1 MIQPLALLPGLGQ
14 QLGLTLHREIDQ
26 QRPQGQQLLTVHRCA
41 IEPRT
46 AGPTFAV
53 QTFPFPADQK
63 FVLRLEIRL
72 RQPSPQKRRELKTGF
87 DARPLGSLAQQP
99 LASSSLSATQH
110 CIKGVEEERFS
121 STGFTGEHRET
132 RSELQFEPIDQ
143 GDVLQLQ
150 TGEHAIPGGDA
161 DRSDGSRRLEGVHQ
175 TPLTMTAE
183 LGDFIEAAGLLEYDP
198 AAITR
203 IYAGHPQR
211 LIRRL
216 WQTLVPI
223 GLLLLGV
230 AFDWLFQLLKDE
242 ERARSRA
249 RECAELLVD
258 LGPAFIKAG
267 QALSTRP
274 DIVPPL
280 LLEELSQLQ
289 DQLPGFDSDLAMAC
303 IEEDLGAP
311 VAELYEQL
319 DREPISAASLGQVHR
334 GVLSNGQ
341 KVAVKVQRP
350 GLREQITLDLYI
362 VRNIAAWLN
371 SNIGLIRSDLVAL
384 IDELGRRVFEE
395 MDYLNEAANAEKF
408 AELHRHNPR
417 IAVPAI
423 FHEATSRR
431 VLTMEWIDGVK
442 LTNLDAVRE
451 LGIDPDDM
459 VDVGVNC
466 SLQQLL
472 EHGFFH
478 ADPHPGNLLALADG
492 RLCYLDFGM
501 MSEVSRESRTGLIQ
515 AVVHLVNRNFGKLS
529 KDFVTLG
536 FLAED
541 VNLEPIVPAFESVFS
556 QALEAGVNR
565 MDFKAVTD
573 DMSGVMY
580 KFPFRVPPYYALI
593 IRSLVTLEG
602 IALSV
607 DPQFKILGAAYP
619 YFARRLMEDPDPQL
633 RQSLKEMLFDGD
645 AFRWTRL
652 ENLVSSAASQAQLDL
667 EALLDQ
673 LLDFLFSPKAGL
685 LRDQLVEAT
694 VDRLDAI
701 GWSTMQRLG
710 RRLPKRL
717 QPSAFQSR
725 GLPSADPLLQLE
737 PIRELINVLQSLP
750 GFTPDLLLKRMP
762 RLLNEP
768 DTRRMGVQ
776 VAQGLAERG
785 VVRLVRVAA
794 GVST

>member
-1 MIQPLALLPGLGQ
+1 
-14 QLGLTLHREIDQ
+14 
-26 QRPQGQQLLTVHRCA
+26 V
-41 IEPRT
+41 IE
-46 AGPTFAV
+46 
-53 QTFPFPADQK
+53 Q
-63 FVLRLEIRL
+63 
-72 RQPSPQKRRELKTGF
+72 
-87 DARPLGSLAQQP
+87 
-99 LASSSLSATQH
+99 
-110 CIKGVEEERFS
+110 
-121 STGFTGEHRET
+121 
-132 RSELQFEPIDQ
+132 
-143 GDVLQLQ
+143 
-150 TGEHAIPGGDA
+150 
-161 DRSDGSRRLEGVHQ
+161 
-175 TPLTMTAE
+175 E
-183 LGDFIEAAGLLEYDP
+183 LGDFIEAAGLLSYDP

-211 LIRRL
+211 LLRRL

-223 GLLLLGV
+223 GLLLLGL
-230 AFDWLFQLLKDE
+230 ATDWVLGLLKSP
-242 ERARSRA
+242 ERARNRA
-249 RECAELLVD
+249 KECAELLVE

-274 DIVPPL
+274 DIIPPV
-280 LLEELSQLQ
+280 LLEELAQLQ

-311 VAELYEQL
+311 IEEIFKDLE
-319 DREPISAASLGQVHR
+319 REPISAASLGQVHR
-334 GVLSNGQ
+334 GVLMSGQ
-341 KVAVKVQRP
+341 AVAVKVQRP

-395 MDYLNEAANAEKF
+395 MDYLNEAANAERF
-408 AELHRHNPR
+408 RELHHQNPR

-423 FHEATSRR
+423 YQDSTSRR

-442 LTNLDAVRE
+442 LTNLSAVRA

-459 VDVGVNC
+459 VEVGVSC

-478 ADPHPGNLLALADG
+478 ADPHPGNLLALEDG

-515 AVVHLVNRNFGKLS
+515 AVVHLVNRNFAQLS

-556 QALEAGVNR
+556 QALEMGVNR
-565 MDFKAVTD
+565 MDFKSVTD

-607 DPQFKILGAAYP
+607 DPEFKILGAAYP
-619 YFARRLMEDPDPQL
+619 YFAQRLMEDPDPQL
-633 RQSLKEMLFDGD
+633 RQSLKEMLFDGE

-652 ENLVSSAASQAQLDL
+652 ENLVASAASQAQLDL
-667 EALLDQ
+667 DTLLDQ
-673 LLDFLFSPKAGL
+673 VLDFLFSANGGL
-685 LRDQLVEAT
+685 LRTQLVEA
-694 VDRLDAI
+694 VVERLDAL
-701 GWSTMQRLG
+701 GWLTVQRLG
-710 RRLPKRL
+710 RQLPRAL
-717 QPSAFQSR
+717 QPALISNTSSWGIEQEQ
-725 GLPSADPLLQLE
+725 LLDLE
-737 PIRELINVLQSLP
+737 PIRQLLVVLQQLP
-750 GFTPDLLLKRMP
+750 GFSPDLVLKRLP
-762 RLLNEP
+762 RLIREP
-768 DTRRMGVQ
+768 DARRMGAQ
-776 VAQGLAERG
+776 VAKGLAERG
-785 VVRLVRVAA
+785 VVRLVKVAA
-794 GVST
+794 GIPA

>member
-1 MIQPLALLPGLGQ
+1 MAL
-14 QLGLTLHREIDQ
+14 
-26 QRPQGQQLLTVHRCA
+26 RPVA
-41 IEPRT
+41 
-46 AGPTFAV
+46 
-53 QTFPFPADQK
+53 
-63 FVLRLEIRL
+63 
-72 RQPSPQKRRELKTGF
+72 PQ
-87 DARPLGSLAQQP
+87 
-99 LASSSLSATQH
+99 
-110 CIKGVEEERFS
+110 
-121 STGFTGEHRET
+121 
-132 RSELQFEPIDQ
+132 
-143 GDVLQLQ
+143 
-150 TGEHAIPGGDA
+150 
-161 DRSDGSRRLEGVHQ
+161 
-175 TPLTMTAE
+175 E
-183 LGDFIEAAGLLEYDP
+183 LGDFIEAAGLLTYDP

-211 LIRRL
+211 LLRRL

-223 GLLLLGV
+223 GMLLIGIG
-230 AFDWLFQLLKDE
+230 FDWIFQLLKDPK
-242 ERARSRA
+242 RARSRA
-249 RECAELLVD
+249 KECAELLVE

-274 DIVPPL
+274 DIVPPV
-280 LLEELSQLQ
+280 LLEELAQLQ
-289 DQLPGFDSDLAMAC
+289 DQLPGFDSALAMAC

-311 VAELYEQL
+311 VDSIYAELE
-319 DREPISAASLGQVHR
+319 REPISAASLGQVHR
-334 GVLSNGQ
+334 GTLHDGQ
-341 KVAVKVQRP
+341 RVAVKVQRP

-384 IDELGRRVFEE
+384 IDELGSRVFEE
-395 MDYLNEAANAEKF
+395 MDYLNEASNAEKF
-408 AELHRHNPR
+408 SELHQQNPR
-417 IAVPAI
+417 IAVPHI
-423 FHEATSRR
+423 YREATSRR

-442 LTNLDAVRE
+442 LTNLEAVRD

-459 VDVGVNC
+459 VSVGVNC

-529 KDFVTLG
+529 KDFVSLG

-541 VNLEPIVPAFESVFS
+541 VNLEPIVPAFETVFS
-556 QALEAGVNR
+556 QALEAGVSR

-573 DMSGVMY
+573 DLSGVMY

-607 DPQFKILGAAYP
+607 DSDFKILGAAYP

-645 AFRWTRL
+645 IFSWTRL
-652 ENLVSSAASQAQLDL
+652 ENLVASAASQDQLDL

-673 LLDFLFSPKAGL
+673 VLDFLVSTHGGM
-685 LRDQLVEAT
+685 LRHQIVETAA
-694 VDRLDAI
+694 DRIDSLGWMTLQRI
-701 GWSTMQRLG
+701 GRS
-710 RRLPKRL
+710 LPRQL
-717 QPSAFQSR
+717 QPTRLMTSGAELDQDFYM
-725 GLPSADPLLQLE
+725 DLE
-737 PIRELINVLQSLP
+737 PIRQLIQVLQQLP
-750 GFTPDLLLKRMP
+750 GFSPDLLFSRLP
-762 RLLNEP
+762 RLMREP
-768 DTRRMGVQ
+768 DARRMGVEL
-776 VAQGLAERG
+776 AQGLAERG
-785 VVRLVRVAA
+785 VVRLVKAAA
-794 GVST
+794 GVSP